1 LTTGHIGE
9 QLHHQQRNEI
19 PSARA
24 RARQEIEL
32 KTARFWRQIGLAR
45 PKCVRTIVAGFGLVA
60 LPTIAKSQQP
70 ADTTQPA
77 PAPPPAAT
85 VSIPV
90 DFSGVLYANFQYR
103 GDKGSA
109 HAQNKF
115 DLERA
120 YLTFRIPAGDRAN
133 VRITADVFQQTATP
147 NDAFYKGWVIRAKY
161 AYLQYEYLR
170 SGGWHAIARAGL
182 IQNVVTDHIE
192 SFWPRWIS
200 LTALERAGFFA
211 SSDAGV
217 GTLVTFPGKL
227 GEFYASVVNGP
238 GYTSRETDRFKDYSA
253 RLSITPLSGSNNKVV
268 RTLAVT
274 GWTYIGAVASSFAA
288 GGPGQIGSI
297 GSSLPRTRSGIFVGV
312 TDPRLSAGAEWD
324 TRRDATE
331 TGANTFASPAVE
343 VDSTGRLL
351 SGFAAVRPFELFG
364 SSTFPLGVI
373 ARWDRFKPDINTAGI
388 INTAIGGVW
397 LDLNKKCAVALDYQE
412 VTPHRG
418 AVVAATKIYFVH
430 LVANF

>member
-1 LTTGHIGE
+1 M
-9 QLHHQQRNEI
+9 QVRR
-19 PSARA
+19 PK
-24 RARQEIEL
+24 L
-32 KTARFWRQIGLAR
+32 KTARFCRQISPAR
-45 PKCVRTIVAGFGLVA
+45 SKCLVTIVVGLGLVA
-60 LPTIAKSQQP
+60 VPTIAKSQQP

-77 PAPPPAAT
+77 PPTPPATT

-103 GDKGSA
+103 GDKGPVHS
-109 HAQNKF
+109 QNKF

-133 VRITADVFQQTATP
+133 VRITADVFQQTAAP

-170 SGGWHAIARAGL
+170 SGGWHGVARAGL

-227 GEFYASVVNGP
+227 GELYASVVNGP

-253 RLSITPLSGSNNKVV
+253 RLSITPLSGAGNKVV

-288 GGPGQIGSI
+288 GGTGQIGPI
-297 GSSLPRTRSGIFVGV
+297 GSSLPRTRSGLFVGV

-324 TRRDATE
+324 TRKDASE
-331 TGANTFASPAVE
+331 AGANTLVSPAVE
-343 VDSTGRLL
+343 FDSTGRLL
-351 SGFAAVRPFELFG
+351 SGFAAVKPFELRG

-373 ARWDRFKPDINTAGI
+373 VRWDRFKPDVSTAGI

-397 LDLNKKCAVALDYQE
+397 VDLNKKCAVALDYQE

-418 AVVAATKIYFVH
+418 AVVAATKTYFVH